1 MRRII
6 VLLTVAALFAAAMAV
21 SAMSAVADPN
31 CAQVPNN
38 PNCVPTTSTTTTGP
52 GEAENKAGA
61 DKNPNV
67 KTSTTTTTTFKP
79 GKG

>member
-21 SAMSAVADPN
+21 SAMSAIADPN

-38 PNCVPTTSTTTTGP
+38 PNCVPTTTTTGP

-67 KTSTTTTTTFKP
+67 KTSTTTTFKP